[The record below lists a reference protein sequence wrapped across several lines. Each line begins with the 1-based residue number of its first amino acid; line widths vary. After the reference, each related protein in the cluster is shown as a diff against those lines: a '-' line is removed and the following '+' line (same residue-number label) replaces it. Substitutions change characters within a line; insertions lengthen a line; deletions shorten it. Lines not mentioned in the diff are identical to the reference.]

1 MVVLHCLIGLISPKV
16 CCSVL
21 PGDRGGGEVER
32 SVKLRTELLAHTLVG
47 FAEVA
52 VVVVV
57 VVAVARRGGRRGESI
72 PLGGDSPPLPPFT
85 ATKLRTLFMGRW
97 SILSVLA
104 TPLPA
109 REGVGLLLSLPS
121 KSACSGGWE
130 EGEK

>member
-1 MVVLHCLIGLISPKV
+1 M
-16 CCSVL
+16 
-21 PGDRGGGEVER
+21 ER

-52 VVVVV
+52 EVMVVVG
-57 VVAVARRGGRRGESI
+57 RGGRRGERA

-85 ATKLRTLFMGRW
+85 ATKLRTLLIGRW

-104 TPLPA
+104 TPLPSE

-121 KSACSGGWE
+121 KSACSGG
-130 EGEK
+130 